1 MNIRAVTKL
10 IGFLLMV
17 VGVAMVACWSAS
29 IYFHEPPSA
38 RHGLMWSALITLTTG
53 VVLRVVCRGPVDL
66 SWRDGIGIG
75 TFGWFFVTVF
85 GALPYILGGS
95 IPHPVSALFESVS
108 GFTTTGASVITV
120 VEPLP
125 KSILLWRA
133 MTHFIGGM
141 GVLVLCVAILPFL
154 GVGGMQLY
162 RAEVSG
168 PYKDRLTPR
177 IATTAT
183 LLWGVYTLLCL
194 LCTVLLRA
202 GGMRWFDAVC
212 HSFAA
217 LATGGFSTK
226 TVSIAAYN
234 SLYIEVIL
242 MVFMFLG
249 ATNFALHYTALR
261 GRFSVYRR
269 DAEFKFY
276 VALWLVAC
284 AIVTF
289 NIWHGVYPTLGAA
302 ARNGFFATTSLMTT
316 TGFSTGD
323 FDRWPAASRLT
334 LMLLMVMGGCSG
346 STAGAIKQMRV
357 MIVGKLILRRIR
369 LFMHPQAVI
378 QVKLGEQKIEPDVA
392 ANVLAF
398 SLLYL
403 IILAI
408 ASFLMTFFTHDII
421 SAASSVIA
429 TMGGVGPGLG
439 LVGPLQNYAAIPAV
453 GKIVLIV
460 CMMLG
465 RLEFY
470 TVLALLLPSFWK
482 K

>member
-1 MNIRAVTKL
+1 MNFRAVLKV

-17 VGVAMVACWSAS
+17 IGVAMVASWAAS
-29 IYFHEPPSA
+29 IYFHDPLSA
-38 RHGLMWSALITLTTG
+38 RHALMWSALITLTTG
-53 VVLRVVCRGPVDL
+53 VVLRVACRGPVDL

-75 TFGWFFVTVF
+75 TFGWFFVTAF
-85 GALPYILGGS
+85 GALPFILSGS

-108 GFTTTGASVITV
+108 GFTTTGASVIAV
-120 VEPLP
+120 VEPVA
-125 KSILLWRA
+125 KGVLLWRA
-133 MTHFIGGM
+133 LTHYLGGM

-194 LCTVLLRA
+194 LATVLLKL
-202 GGMRWFDAVC
+202 GGMRWFDALC

-217 LATGGFSTK
+217 VATGGFSTK
-226 TVSIAAYN
+226 TASIAAYN
-234 SLYIEVIL
+234 SLYIEIVL

-249 ATNFALHYTALR
+249 ATNFALHYAALR
-261 GRFSVYRR
+261 GKGSVYFR
-269 DAEFKFY
+269 DSEFKFY
-276 VALWLVAC
+276 CGLWLAAGCV
-284 AIVTF
+284 VTL
-289 NIWHGVYPTLGAA
+289 NIWHTSYPTLGSA

-323 FDRWPAASRLT
+323 FDRWPAASKII
-334 LMLLMVMGGCSG
+334 LMLLMVMGGCVG
-346 STAGAIKQMRV
+346 STAGAIKQMRIIV
-357 MIVGKLILRRIR
+357 VGKLILRRIR

-378 QVKLGEQKIEPDVA
+378 QVKLGGQPIEPDVA
-392 ANVLAF
+392 TNILAF

-403 IILAI
+403 VFLALAAVI
-408 ASFLMTFFTHDII
+408 MSFFTRDMV
-421 SAASSVIA
+421 SAISSVIA

-439 LVGPLQNYAAIPAV
+439 IVGPLQNYAAIPSL
-453 GKIVLIV
+453 GKIVLIL
-460 CMMLG
+460 CMLLG

-470 TVLALLLPSFWK
+470 TVLALLLPGFWK